1 MHTNSSLLPR
11 RMQIKFPLLHL
22 SFLVLLLL
30 LHLPH
35 SPLCSLSSKWSQLSS
50 NSLVSPTSCL
60 LHSFTYRATMYQLR
74 KLPLDCLFLAAA
86 HLDAAR
92 MVHAGWGVGFLAE
105 ALDVLVGGAAEV
117 APFVSAAT
125 FPKLISQLSSQS

>member
-1 MHTNSSLLPR
+1 
-11 RMQIKFPLLHL
+11 
-22 SFLVLLLL
+22 
-30 LHLPH
+30 
-35 SPLCSLSSKWSQLSS
+35 
-50 NSLVSPTSCL
+50 
-60 LHSFTYRATMYQLR
+60 
-74 KLPLDCLFLAAA
+74 LFLAAA

-92 MVHAGWGVGFLAE
+92 MIHAGWGVGFLAE